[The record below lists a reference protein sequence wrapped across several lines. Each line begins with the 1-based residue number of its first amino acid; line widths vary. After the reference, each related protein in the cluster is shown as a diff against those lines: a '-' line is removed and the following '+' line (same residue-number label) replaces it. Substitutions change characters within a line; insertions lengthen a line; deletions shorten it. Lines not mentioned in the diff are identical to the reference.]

1 MDEVSVDESIPEVV
15 RCTIILCEVGWKGT
29 DKRGRRLGSSS
40 LDLVLPSSG
49 FGEIGRAHV

>member
-49 FGEIGRAHV
+49 FGVTADNS